1 VPEVSVKL
9 TVQVLFSMTRGVK
22 NSQTVSREGTR
33 VDRMIRE
40 GLVYRQNEQRL
51 AVRTKAEALIRKD

>member
-33 VDRMIRE
+33 VDRMISE

-51 AVRTKAEALIRKD
+51 AVRTKAKALIRKD

>member
-51 AVRTKAEALIRKD
+51 AVRTKAKALIRKD

>member
-1 VPEVSVKL
+1 MPEVSVKL

-51 AVRTKAEALIRKD
+51 AVRTKAKALIRKD